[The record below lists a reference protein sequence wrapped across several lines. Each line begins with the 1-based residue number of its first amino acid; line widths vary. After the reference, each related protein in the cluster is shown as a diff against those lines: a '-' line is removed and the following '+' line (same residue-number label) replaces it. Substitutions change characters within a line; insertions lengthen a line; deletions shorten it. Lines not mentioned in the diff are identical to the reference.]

1 MTSIE
6 VRTSDKVI
14 PTMSAQVVDSLRE
27 DGLLKP
33 VAPETLIQQRVI
45 TVSIPTNDDA
55 PLGVLFQVDI
65 EEIESA
71 FELKSSLFPRIKE
84 KLKPTGN
91 KVYVTEDILTNL
103 DVTEEEVAIDI
114 LHPIFTA
121 EPVAEIAE
129 QIHQYTDLTPTL
141 FPLDI
146 KEEIHGFNPYV
157 LGAVELNPFG
167 DLTSGVIKSVDMV
180 PKSAIIEAKEANKT
194 GLSLDKEPE
203 VIAQA
208 VDEQGNITSQLF
220 AREDTGVMM
229 NDPMQKQGE
238 AVDRPNHYI
247 QGKVEVIDIIEQITA
262 DYPPAESFGI
272 GSVIKYVARA
282 PHKNDLEDLEK
293 ALWYLTRIVEK
304 RREAQD

>member
-14 PTMSAQVVDSLRE
+14 PTMSAQVVDSLRD

-103 DVTEEEVAIDI
+103 DVT
-114 LHPIFTA
+114 
-121 EPVAEIAE
+121 
-129 QIHQYTDLTPTL
+129 
-141 FPLDI
+141 
-146 KEEIHGFNPYV
+146 
-157 LGAVELNPFG
+157 GAG
-167 DLTSGVIKSVDMV
+167 Y
-180 PKSAIIEAKEANKT
+180 
-194 GLSLDKEPE
+194 
-203 VIAQA
+203 Q
-208 VDEQGNITSQLF
+208 
-220 AREDTGVMM
+220 
-229 NDPMQKQGE
+229 
-238 AVDRPNHYI
+238 
-247 QGKVEVIDIIEQITA
+247 
-262 DYPPAESFGI
+262 
-272 GSVIKYVARA
+272 
-282 PHKNDLEDLEK
+282 
-293 ALWYLTRIVEK
+293 
-304 RREAQD
+304 